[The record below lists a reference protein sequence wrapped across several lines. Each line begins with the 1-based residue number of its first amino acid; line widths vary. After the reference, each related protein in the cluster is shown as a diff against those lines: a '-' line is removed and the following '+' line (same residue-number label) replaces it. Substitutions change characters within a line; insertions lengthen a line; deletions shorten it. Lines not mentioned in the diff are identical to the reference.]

1 MRFAEYGRIERAISA
16 SDHGT
21 IYERWRYGRRLLCD
35 AQMTTPKGNFK
46 HGVLE
51 KLIRAS
57 GGKLSERELRY
68 RLQCGR
74 TYPKRSQIGNAV
86 ADFEAWRELIQAG
99 FPAYE
104 GDPDELPYNPL
115 DTEELVKQHETEEA
129 RRREDGQYDGAP
141 LIPYEQA
148 EEGALIPRDTFGDST
163 PLREVDR
170 WADEELELAAR
181 WATRAHKRRRY
192 VDALIKTVNGDLDVT
207 LGEAE
212 RRFHGGADD

>member
-1 MRFAEYGRIERAISA
+1 MRFAEYGRIERSISA
-16 SDHGT
+16 SDNGT

-35 AQMTTPKGNFK
+35 AQMTTPAGNFK

-57 GGKLSERELRY
+57 SGKLSDRELRY

-86 ADFEAWRELIQAG
+86 ADFGAWRDLIQAG
-99 FPAYE
+99 FPPYD

-115 DTEELVKQHETEEA
+115 DTAELIKQHETQDE
-129 RRREDGQYDGAP
+129 RFREDGQYDDGG
-141 LIPYEQA
+141 LFVRSEN
-148 EEGALIPRDTFGDST
+148 EEGALIPRDTFGDDT
-163 PLREVDR
+163 PLSEVDR
-170 WADEELELAAR
+170 WADEQLELAAR
-181 WATRAHKRRRY
+181 FTDRATKRRFY
-192 VDALIKTVNGDLDVT
+192 VDGLIKAVSGDMNAT

-212 RRFHGGADD
+212 RAFHADGH